1 MTCSDHVF
9 LLYLKEIQTLSL
21 PCGRVYPSLTEF
33 TERFKNALLSLKE
46 KPEIFLFFNQNN
58 LCLSSLSFKKNDWRE
73 PCRQRTWW
81 AWLTVFSRWAGR
93 KRLKPIPQK
102 RDNESEI
109 PKTLSLFMPQISD
122 KEDYFFRF
130 SSRTNAVSFTN
141 LIGLLHGLS
150 RFILEYHK
158 RSCVEHRKFL
168 EGGWIFIW
176 IKENILESRRREF
189 IKHVKNSS
197 LFHNLSSKTL
207 IYT

>member
-1 MTCSDHVF
+1 MVSMVN
-9 LLYLKEIQTLSL
+9 
-21 PCGRVYPSLTEF
+21 R
-33 TERFKNALLSLKE
+33 
-46 KPEIFLFFNQNN
+46 
-58 LCLSSLSFKKNDWRE
+58 
-73 PCRQRTWW
+73 
-81 AWLTVFSRWAGR
+81 FSRWAGR

-122 KEDYFFRF
+122 KEDHFFRF

-197 LFHNLSSKTL
+197 LFYNLFSKTL
-207 IYT
+207 IYTWAGPHILRDVLMFSNDFSFSNYVVVANVISFESHGL